1 MAYECLSFT
10 GSEEVWAATRSFEN
24 TVERFYEMLEEVE
37 VDWCVRNPKRLSSIS
52 ALSLAVQSE
61 SRSVVSLAS
70 QSPEFTH
77 LPFVLAEFRKCIEGL
92 AARLLARLVMVCHS
106 VADACSTAAP
116 KSVGPISP

>member
-1 MAYECLSFT
+1 M
-10 GSEEVWAATRSFEN
+10 RNFEN
-24 TVERFYEMLEEVE
+24 AVERFYEMLGE
-37 VDWCVRNPKRLSSIS
+37 VDVDSCVRDPQHLSSFH

-106 VADACSTAAP
+106 VADACSAAAP